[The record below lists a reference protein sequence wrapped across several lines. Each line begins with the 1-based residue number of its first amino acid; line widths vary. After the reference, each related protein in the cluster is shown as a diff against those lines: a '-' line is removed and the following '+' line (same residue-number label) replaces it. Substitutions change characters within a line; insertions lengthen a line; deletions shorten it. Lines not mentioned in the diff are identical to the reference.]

1 MTETSRPSDLG
12 TGLSLLLGVVVLAAA
27 IATATTA
34 LLAESQGSETMQLFS
49 GVGLAVAFVAGGLA
63 IAVIHVFE

>member
-27 IATATTA
+27 IATAATA

-49 GVGLAVAFVAGGLA
+49 GVALAVAFVAGGLA
-63 IAVIHVFE
+63 IAAIHVFE